1 MLKDWTLYSE
11 LVTQAYMEAPD
22 YDSSVT
28 KHWNALNQSNYTLFK
43 RLLSKVNVVFYST
56 NKSKVGTINI
66 LGRDYKIIYQADG
79 EEYQSQQEMKS
90 DFEATG
96 TLKIS
101 IDHSDHPIFSI
112 ADNIVFRTVHD
123 YIVHILGNHDFS
135 AKGEI
140 ASYNRHAKL
149 APKEAIPAI
158 FTEVV
163 GQACFAIVKGSFP
176 KQKIAILN
184 GFDYNNVGMIDDT
197 NYEIIDKKLVKKS
210 EIKSTE
216 EPESNQKQMDSAKK
230 SEPNKPELE
239 LAHHFKNTVI
249 KKLLREALVTEI
261 NVGDAWTQFYSNKE
275 KFPALKGDVE
285 LFNKL
290 NDLYPKKGDNFNKG
304 YFTWLYNLLKTGNLK
319 EEDFYKAK
327 EYLNLFGKFINKIP
341 KENRDINKFKT
352 LGDLYLVVKPFAEGE
367 PTQATSKSDELRK
380 IKKEEIDKVFEN
392 ENWLVMIPKTERA
405 SCLIGK
411 GTQWC
416 TVAEESENY
425 FERYNNDGPLYV
437 IVNKDSYADGSKKYQ
452 LHFESDSLM
461 DENDRPIPATHFF
474 DYVENA
480 NELQEFFQGASDKFW
495 EFVLETSVEDIADG
509 HYSEIFNDALN
520 ADNVD
525 PVVYSQTLDRLRNG
539 TGDAIYTGFIHEK
552 DPDSID
558 KWQIE
563 SLLEDDELEEE
574 SKNYALQHLEE
585 IGFDFGGKMNA
596 ESFQTYVEAND
607 ALKEHKLQINKTYE
621 LDKGKTLR
629 INRVN
634 FSNESNG
641 RYNVTMNGKKGNI
654 NLNTLLNLIHQGQLF
669 DEGVKIIKKTIK

>member
-22 YDSSVT
+22 YDSSVV
-28 KHWNALNQSNYTLFK
+28 KHWNTLNQSNYTLFK

-56 NKSKVGTINI
+56 DKSKVGTINI
-66 LGRDYKIIYQADG
+66 LGKDYKIIYQADG

-96 TLKIS
+96 TLKVS
-101 IDHSDHPIFSI
+101 IDHSNHPIFSV

-176 KQKIAILN
+176 KQKIAILD

-197 NYEIIDKKLVKKS
+197 NYEIVDKKLVKKS

-216 EPESNQKQMDSAKK
+216 EPESNQKQMEPVKK

-416 TVAEESENY
+416 TAAEESDNY
-425 FERYNNDGPLYV
+425 FERYSKDGPLYV
-437 IVNKDSYADGSKKYQ
+437 IVNKDTNADGSKKYQ
-452 LHFESDSLM
+452 LHFETDSLM
-461 DENDRPIPATHFF
+461 DENDRPIPATYFF
-474 DYVENA
+474 DHIENA
-480 NELQEFFQGASDKFW
+480 DELRDFFQGASDKFW
-495 EFVLETSVEDIADG
+495 DFVLETSTEDMADG
-509 HYSEIFNDALN
+509 GYSEIFYEALS
-520 ADNVD
+520 ADDVNPNVLTD
-525 PVVYSQTLDRLRNG
+525 TLSRLRSG
-539 TGDAIYTGFIHEK
+539 GESDAIYAGFVYEK
-552 DPDSID
+552 DPDKISHWEVSALLDNEYIEGDDLNGILEHLVSID
-558 KWQIE
+558 YEFRGDNEALGQYIE
-563 SLLEDDELEEE
+563 AKE
-574 SKNYALQHLEE
+574 AL
-585 IGFDFGGKMNA
+585 G
-596 ESFQTYVEAND
+596 
-607 ALKEHKLQINKTYE
+607 EHKLELNKTYE
-621 LDKGKTLR
+621 IDKGKQLR
-629 INRVN
+629 INHVN
-634 FSNESNG
+634 IDSTLNG
-641 RYNVTMNGKKGNI
+641 RYNVTIGKNSGNI